1 MTDFAV
7 PLKWYE
13 RPFPARWDS

>member
-7 PLKWYE
+7 PLKWFD